1 VVSFSDLRAA
11 AVHRL
16 LTNVQLAAFHRDG
29 FVVLPSLFEERELVL
44 LRDAADL
51 IFELAVNATLALGR
65 RYPRMDARFDEDG
78 TLTLRKIQP
87 VNDLSDV
94 IAAVATDERLIA
106 PMRQIMRDEPVLMEE
121 KLNFKQSTR
130 VPGLDLAF
138 LRQSS
143 VNPEVGLEGFLLHHD
158 WGYYRM
164 QGYPE
169 TILSCAVAID
179 DCAGRG
185 PIRVI
190 PGSHLLDV
198 PMANPDPASGSG
210 VVAAGFFDTVPLVPI
225 DAPAGS
231 VMLFHSKLVHDSQP
245 NRSGLPRR
253 LLIYSHYPKSH
264 DPDGDPDRRNA
275 PTRRY
280 AQGFEAQ
287 YRALLANGSY
297 RPRFALGSAW

>member
-1 VVSFSDLRAA
+1 M
-11 AVHRL
+11 HQP
-16 LTNVQLAAFHRDG
+16 LTDSQLAAFHRDG
-29 FVVLPSLFEERELVL
+29 FIVLPSLFAASELAR
-44 LRDAADL
+44 LRDAADV
-51 IFELAVNATLALGR
+51 IFELAVNATVALGR
-65 RYPRMDARFDEDG
+65 RYPRMDARIDDDG

-94 IAAVATDERLIA
+94 IAAVANDERLIA

-121 KLNFKQSTR
+121 KLNFKQSASVR
-130 VPGLDLAF
+130 GLDLAH
-138 LRQSS
+138 LRRSS
-143 VNPEVGLEGFLLHHD
+143 FNPEVGLEGFPLHHD

-164 QGYPE
+164 QGYPD
-169 TILSCAVAID
+169 TILSSAVAID

-190 PGSHLLDV
+190 CGSHRLDV
-198 PMANPDPASGSG
+198 PMADPDPASGSG
-210 VVAAGFFDTVPLVPI
+210 VVAPGFFDAAQRVPL

-231 VMLFHSKLVHDSQP
+231 VMLFHSKLVHDSLP

-253 LLIYSHYPKSH
+253 LMIYSHYPKAH
-264 DPDGDPDRRNA
+264 DPSADPDRRNG

-280 AQGFEAQ
+280 AQEFEAR

-297 RPRFALGSAW
+297 RPRFVLRGAAS

>member
-1 VVSFSDLRAA
+1 LYQSLSD
-11 AVHRL
+11 
-16 LTNVQLAAFHRDG
+16 VQLAAFHRDG
-29 FVVLPSLFEERELVL
+29 FVVLPNLFAAHELAP

-78 TLTLRKIQP
+78 ILTLRKIQP
-87 VNDLSDV
+87 VNDLSEV

-106 PMRQIMRDEPVLMEE
+106 PMRRIMCDEPVLMEE
-121 KLNFKQSTR
+121 KLNFKQSVR
-130 VPGLDLAF
+130 VRGVDLAF
-138 LRQSS
+138 LRRSS

-164 QGYPE
+164 QGYPD

-190 PGSHLLDV
+190 PGSHRLDV

-210 VVAAGFFDTVPLVPI
+210 VVAAGFFDATPLVPI
-225 DAPAGS
+225 DASAGS
-231 VMLFHSKLVHDSQP
+231 VMLFHSKLVHDSHP

-264 DPDGDPDRRNA
+264 DPAGDPDRRNA

-280 AQGFEAQ
+280 AQDFEAQ
-287 YRALLANGSY
+287 YRALIANGLY
-297 RPRFALGSAW
+297 RPRFAVRSAS